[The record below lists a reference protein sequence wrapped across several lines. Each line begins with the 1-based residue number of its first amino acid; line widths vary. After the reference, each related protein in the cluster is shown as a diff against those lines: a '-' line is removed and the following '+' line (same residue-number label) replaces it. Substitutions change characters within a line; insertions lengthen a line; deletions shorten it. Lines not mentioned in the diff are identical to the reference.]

1 MTPGLDLDHCH
12 ETGAFR
18 GWLCYSCNGTI
29 GKVEKFIGVR
39 RLETYLLRYAVG
51 VAADDML
58 EPASVE
64 MANRLVAMKQLY
76 RIKPFPIETARR
88 FQQIEGILR
97 AGPPT
102 DGRCRSCSEFVG
114 PNHLRLVDNSTDGF
128 DWVYETCR
136 EFGLLSVKRRT
147 INAQVKKSVRD

>member
-12 ETGAFR
+12 DTGAFR
-18 GWLCYSCNGTI
+18 GWVCYSCNGVI

-39 RLETYLLRYAVG
+39 RLETYLLRYAAG
-51 VAADDML
+51 VAADEML

-64 MANRLVAMKQLY
+64 TANRLRQMKQLY
-76 RIKPFPIETARR
+76 QLRPLPIETARH

-102 DGRCRSCSEFVG
+102 DGRCRSCSEVVG
-114 PNHLRLVDNSTDGF
+114 ANYLRLDGDSTNGF
-128 DWVYETCR
+128 DWVCETCR
-136 EFGLLSVKRRT
+136 DFDLLSDKRR
-147 INAQVKKSVRD
+147 NAQVKKSVRE